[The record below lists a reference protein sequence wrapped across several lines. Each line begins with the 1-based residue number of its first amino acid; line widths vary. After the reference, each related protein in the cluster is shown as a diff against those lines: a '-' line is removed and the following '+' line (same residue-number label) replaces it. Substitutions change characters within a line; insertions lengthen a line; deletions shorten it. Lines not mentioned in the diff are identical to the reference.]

1 MFLLICVTVNN
12 KTVIL

>member
-1 MFLLICVTVNN
+1 MVLLICVTMNN